1 MKLKF
6 LGGVEEV
13 GKLGMLLH
21 EDNVNLLFDYG
32 MAADKPPTYPLPA
45 PKPDMVFLT
54 HSHLDHCGMLPW
66 IAKNYGTEII
76 ATPPTVKVTELLVR
90 DSIKIAKAEG
100 YPEVYNENDIDELM
114 NNFTTMSYTEVMD
127 IGPLEVSPY
136 PAGHIPGAAMY
147 EIYGDS
153 TTVFTG
159 DIHTCNMR
167 LVKGAK
173 PVKCDNLIIEG
184 TYSGRNHPDRKK
196 TERELIE
203 SVKETVENGGKAI
216 IPCFAVGRTQEVMM
230 ILKNLKYNMWVDGMG
245 KSISK
250 IYKTFP
256 GYIRS
261 EHDLKE
267 SRRRFSEVT
276 YSRDRKQARAEAQVI
291 VATGGMLDGGPVQTY
306 INDVKNDPHSSILLT
321 GFQVETS
328 NGYNLLNNRTMNIQ
342 LARDQPEQ
350 TIKVKCNLKKFDLSA
365 HAGQDDLIKFVEGC
379 DPENVVIMHSDDRE
393 PFAKELRDRNFNV
406 ILPKTI
412 EEFEL

>member
-173 PVKCDNLIIEG
+173 PV
-184 TYSGRNHPDRKK
+184 
-196 TERELIE
+196 
-203 SVKETVENGGKAI
+203 
-216 IPCFAVGRTQEVMM
+216 
-230 ILKNLKYNMWVDGMG
+230 
-245 KSISK
+245 
-250 IYKTFP
+250 
-256 GYIRS
+256 
-261 EHDLKE
+261 
-267 SRRRFSEVT
+267 
-276 YSRDRKQARAEAQVI
+276 
-291 VATGGMLDGGPVQTY
+291 
-306 INDVKNDPHSSILLT
+306 
-321 GFQVETS
+321 
-328 NGYNLLNNRTMNIQ
+328 
-342 LARDQPEQ
+342 
-350 TIKVKCNLKKFDLSA
+350 
-365 HAGQDDLIKFVEGC
+365 
-379 DPENVVIMHSDDRE
+379 
-393 PFAKELRDRNFNV
+393 
-406 ILPKTI
+406 
-412 EEFEL
+412 

>member
-1 MKLKF
+1 
-6 LGGVEEV
+6 
-13 GKLGMLLH
+13 
-21 EDNVNLLFDYG
+21 
-32 MAADKPPTYPLPA
+32 
-45 PKPDMVFLT
+45 
-54 HSHLDHCGMLPW
+54 
-66 IAKNYGTEII
+66 
-76 ATPPTVKVTELLVR
+76 
-90 DSIKIAKAEG
+90 
-100 YPEVYNENDIDELM
+100 
-114 NNFTTMSYTEVMD
+114 
-127 IGPLEVSPY
+127 
-136 PAGHIPGAAMY
+136 
-147 EIYGDS
+147 
-153 TTVFTG
+153 
-159 DIHTCNMR
+159 
-167 LVKGAK
+167 
-173 PVKCDNLIIEG
+173 
-184 TYSGRNHPDRKK
+184 
-196 TERELIE
+196 
-203 SVKETVENGGKAI
+203 
-216 IPCFAVGRTQEVMM
+216 M

-406 ILPKTI
+406 ILPKTN